1 MRRRYPTGV
10 LGVVAMLWMLAACTG
25 EPAAGGA
32 VTQAQVVAGSPSAS
46 TVAELQQPEAKP
58 VRPDLH
64 LTVWYPRTLDGRQ
77 YLVPERHTVPGTRAV
92 AAAAVTELLRGR
104 PVFPGSRPP
113 FAAGTRLRGVRI
125 HAGTATVD
133 LSREVL
139 RGRPGDPQRYP
150 LQALVYTVT
159 QFPTVKRVVVAVE
172 GRASGTVAGVPLAE
186 FWDVTPGKALV
197 RDPGVRL
204 APISLVAPGP
214 GAVVQGGRLVVTGEA
229 SVHEGTVS
237 LRLRDGDGRVQ
248 AQGYAT
254 AAAAA
259 PGRGPFSG
267 ALTFAAPAR
276 SQRWTLEAFEVSA
289 ADGSV
294 VYWVHVPVWVGG

>member
-1 MRRRYPTGV
+1 MLLL
-10 LGVVAMLWMLAACTG
+10 LGACSG
-25 EPAAGGA
+25 EPAAPGA
-32 VTQAQVVAGSPSAS
+32 VTQAGVARGSPSAS
-46 TVAELQQPEAKP
+46 TAAVLQRPEATP
-58 VRPDLH
+58 ARPDLH
-64 LTVWYPRTLDGRQ
+64 LTVYYPRTLDGHQ
-77 YLVPERHTVPGTRAV
+77 YLVPERHTVPGTGAV
-92 AAAAVTELLRGR
+92 AAAAVDELLRGR
-104 PVFPGSRPP
+104 PLFPGSRPP
-113 FAAGTRLRGVRI
+113 FAAGTRLRGVRV
-125 HAGTATVD
+125 HGGTATVD

-159 QFPTVKRVVVAVE
+159 QFRTVRRVVVAVE
-172 GRASGTVAGVPLAE
+172 GRASGTVGGVRLAE
-186 FWDVTPGKALV
+186 FWDLAPGKPLA
-197 RDPGVRL
+197 RDPKARL

-214 GAVVQGGRLVVTGEA
+214 GAVVRGGRLVVTGEA

-248 AQGYAT
+248 AQGYTT
-254 AAAAA
+254 AATAA

-276 SQRWTLEAFEVSA
+276 PQRWTLEVFEVSA

-294 VYWVHVPVWVGG
+294 VYWVHVPVRVGS